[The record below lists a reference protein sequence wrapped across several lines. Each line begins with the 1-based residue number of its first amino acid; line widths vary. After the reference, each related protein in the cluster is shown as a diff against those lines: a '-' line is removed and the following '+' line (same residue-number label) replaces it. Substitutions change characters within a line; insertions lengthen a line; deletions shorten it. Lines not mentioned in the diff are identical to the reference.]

1 MTADLSAIT
10 TILGVFIANLAIVVP
25 LFFWNRTESRNDIR
39 HMQEMLNSNR
49 ELIREIH
56 NEIHAEMK
64 DFHARLCV
72 IEERR
77 K

>member
-1 MTADLSAIT
+1 MTSDISVIT
-10 TILGVFIANLAIVVP
+10 TIVGVLVANLAIVVP
-25 LFFWNRTESRNDIR
+25 IFFWNRTESRNDTR
-39 HMQEMLNSNR
+39 HMQAMLNSNR

-64 DFHARLCV
+64 DFHGRLCA